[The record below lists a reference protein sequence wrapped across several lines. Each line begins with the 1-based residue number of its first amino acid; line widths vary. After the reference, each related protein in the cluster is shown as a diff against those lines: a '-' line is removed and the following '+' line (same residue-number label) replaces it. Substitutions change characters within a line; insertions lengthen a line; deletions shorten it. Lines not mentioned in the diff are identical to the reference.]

1 MWGILFLGI
10 AIGIIFCEVCE
21 TISKKANKK
30 IKEVENDLILEEINK
45 LKEQV
50 EKQN

>member
-1 MWGILFLGI
+1 MWETLFLGI
-10 AIGIIFCEVCE
+10 ALGIIFCELCE

-30 IKEVENDLILEEINK
+30 LKEVENDLLLEEINK

-50 EKQN
+50 EKQK